1 MLELATAELLES
13 ETNAS
18 LRIGVKGRRC
28 RGLVVT
34 ATGCALVVG
43 IEHGAQVLVNTA
55 LPDHLRDRGPRAL
68 AARCDAVLRWI
79 HWLPDD
85 YVPTVAFDDPSNATR
100 FRDRLG

>member
-34 ATGCALVVG
+34 AAGCALVVAV
-43 IEHGAQVLVNTA
+43 EHGVAGAGQHRHA
-55 LPDHLRDRGPRAL
+55 GPPSGPRPAGARGPL
-68 AARCDAVLRWI
+68 
-79 HWLPDD
+79 
-85 YVPTVAFDDPSNATR
+85 
-100 FRDRLG
+100 